1 MNFPRM
7 TTLRVKVRRG
17 EGGKGGVMCERQGM
31 AWQCKRKRQGAYG
44 GTAKLPDQTRLRVEG
59 CFSITLAGIGLDES
73 RSWG

>member
-1 MNFPRM
+1 
-7 TTLRVKVRRG
+7 
-17 EGGKGGVMCERQGM
+17 MCERQGM